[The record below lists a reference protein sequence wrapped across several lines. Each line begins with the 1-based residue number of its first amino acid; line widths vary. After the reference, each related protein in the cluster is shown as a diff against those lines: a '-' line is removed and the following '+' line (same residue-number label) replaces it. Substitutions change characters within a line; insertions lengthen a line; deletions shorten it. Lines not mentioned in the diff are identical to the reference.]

1 MAGGPVSVETC
12 RAALAAAIG
21 RALSY
26 MCATPGKEM
35 LMDATEPRVVA
46 LLPLLAKAL
55 HAAAAVAG
63 GGGGAGGAEVA
74 MPCSSALHALSRVVV
89 EKVGWILK
97 SHCATARQGGAADD
111 GFGRRI
117 ELDDDDWGVG
127 TPAEAGRGGGG
138 GGGGAGGGWCGC
150 DALGASRLSALE
162 LRTART

>member
-1 MAGGPVSVETC
+1 
-12 RAALAAAIG
+12 
-21 RALSY
+21 
-26 MCATPGKEM
+26 
-35 LMDATEPRVVA
+35 MDATEPRVVA